1 MSRLKGKRIG
11 GARISEKH
19 ANFIVN
25 LKDAREPDVSRLMRL
40 IKNRVKSQFEVNLE
54 PEIIIV

>member
-1 MSRLKGKRIG
+1 MSGLKGKRIG
-11 GARISEKH
+11 GAKISEKH

-25 LKDAREPDVSRLMRL
+25 LKNAKESDVLRL
-40 IKNRVKSQFEVNLE
+40 IGFAKERVKSQFEVNLE